1 MKFSH
6 PKTPSFRLLPLLPI
20 SFTPGRADQKLHQ
33 AVQGGKQELQKNTSA
48 YKDTCLLMSS
58 VFFLNQAN
66 TQSINKVF
74 FSRSLFEILNMPWD
88 VQNSEKTI
96 EIRDITPRLRH
107 AFQGGQS

>member
-1 MKFSH
+1 MFIDE
-6 PKTPSFRLLPLLPI
+6 F
-20 SFTPGRADQKLHQ
+20 
-33 AVQGGKQELQKNTSA
+33 
-48 YKDTCLLMSS
+48 C
-58 VFFLNQAN
+58 FFLNQAN

-74 FSRSLFEILNMPWD
+74 FVHEACLNMPWD